1 MYIVFV
7 NFVMLTQGSRGGY
20 CQADLAQLIT
30 LPIVWALW
38 AWLFS
43 PRVTEPQGLHQAL
56 KSEAH
61 LCCSRSIISEVW
73 IFWAMLNSHIPV
85 IPMGNHICC
94 LWVGISSIFSLE
106 KVDWGYIFS
115 FYQVKWE
122 KKSCLFL
129 IQWRSHLHYKTIII
143 I

>member
-1 MYIVFV
+1 MRRRKKQISFKILPVMESFQHVFV
-7 NFVMLTQGSRGGY
+7 NIYLYIFFQ
-20 CQADLAQLIT
+20 IT
-30 LPIVWALW
+30 L
-38 AWLFS
+38 
-43 PRVTEPQGLHQAL
+43 PRVTEPKVCIRPQR
-56 KSEAH
+56 SEAH

-73 IFWAMLNSHIPV
+73 IFRAMLNSHIPV
-85 IPMGNHICC
+85 IPMGNQICC
-94 LWVGISSIFSLE
+94 LWVGISSIFSLG

-122 KKSCLFL
+122 KKSWLFL